1 MDDALREAVEVF
13 KRESVAVLHA
23 QKDAVYFKPFI
34 TCASKIKGVHYSF
47 YLLSFSL
54 SLFHPVL

>member
-1 MDDALREAVEVF
+1 MSKVGTLRPAFELIRNMDDALRDAVEVF

-34 TCASKIKGVHYSF
+34 TCASKIKGVH
-47 YLLSFSL
+47 
-54 SLFHPVL
+54 